1 MKYQG
6 RVAVVTGAG
15 SGIGRALTQA
25 LTAGGAHVAASDID
39 DNGLAETQASCG
51 PGQVTPY
58 RVDVADRDAVLGFAD
73 EVRRKHG
80 PASMVFN
87 NAGVDLFASVA
98 DMSWEDFDWL
108 MGINVGGVV
117 NGTKAFLP
125 QLIEAGSDRRPS
137 RLVNL
142 SSAFGLIAVPYQGA
156 YSTSKF
162 AVRGFTEALRQ
173 EMIIERHPV
182 TVHCVHPESCVPTS
196 APTCAP
202 RTPRIPTWPPGSST
216 GRRSPPRQGRPAH
229 PARRR
234 EEPGPD
240 PDRGRRTGD
249 GGAAPAAR
257 CGLCGPAGACRAV
270 DRLPRG
276 PLRPLT
282 TSAAPQPAAIGAW
295 PRHIVYCNN
304 YSMILRRSARSC

>member
-182 TVHCVHPESCVPTS
+182 TVHCVHPGVVRTNFGANMRTS
-196 APTCAP
+196 DTEDPDLAARLLDRAALT
-202 RTPRIPTWPPGSST
+202 T
-216 GRRSPPRQGRPAH
+216 
-229 PARRR
+229 PAR
-234 EEPGPD
+234 
-240 PDRGRRTGD
+240 
-249 GGAAPAAR
+249 AAR
-257 CGLCGPAGACRAV
+257 LILRGAEKNRARILIGADGRAMAV
-270 DRLPRG
+270 LPRLLG
-276 PLRPLT
+276 VAYAGLLARAARLT
-282 TSAAPQPAAIGAW
+282 DSRAAHSG
-295 PRHIVYCNN
+295 R
-304 YSMILRRSARSC
+304 

>member
-6 RVAVVTGAG
+6 RVVVVTGAG

-58 RVDVADRDAVLGFAD
+58 RIDVADRDAVLGFAD

-182 TVHCVHPESCVPTS
+182 TVHCVHPGVVRTNFGANMRTS
-196 APTCAP
+196 DTEDPDLAAQLFDRAALT
-202 RTPRIPTWPPGSST
+202 T
-216 GRRSPPRQGRPAH
+216 
-229 PARRR
+229 PAR
-234 EEPGPD
+234 
-240 PDRGRRTGD
+240 
-249 GGAAPAAR
+249 AAR
-257 CGLCGPAGACRAV
+257 LILRGAEKNRARILIGADGRAMAV
-270 DRLPRG
+270 LPRLLG
-276 PLRPLT
+276 VAYAGLLARAARLT
-282 TSAAPQPAAIGAW
+282 DSRAAHSG
-295 PRHIVYCNN
+295 R
-304 YSMILRRSARSC
+304 

>member
-6 RVAVVTGAG
+6 RVVVVTGAG

-58 RVDVADRDAVLGFAD
+58 RIDVSDRDAVLGFAD

-182 TVHCVHPESCVPTS
+182 TVHCVHPGVVRTNFGANMRTS
-196 APTCAP
+196 DTEDPDLAAQLFDRAALT
-202 RTPRIPTWPPGSST
+202 T
-216 GRRSPPRQGRPAH
+216 
-229 PARRR
+229 PAR
-234 EEPGPD
+234 
-240 PDRGRRTGD
+240 
-249 GGAAPAAR
+249 AAR
-257 CGLCGPAGACRAV
+257 LILRGAEKNRARILIGA
-270 DRLPRG
+270 DGRAMAALPRLLG
-276 PLRPLT
+276 VAYAGLLARAARLT
-282 TSAAPQPAAIGAW
+282 DSRAAHSG
-295 PRHIVYCNN
+295 R
-304 YSMILRRSARSC
+304 

>member
-1 MKYQG
+1 M
-6 RVAVVTGAG
+6 
-15 SGIGRALTQA
+15 
-25 LTAGGAHVAASDID
+25 
-39 DNGLAETQASCG
+39 
-51 PGQVTPY
+51 
-58 RVDVADRDAVLGFAD
+58 LGFAD

-182 TVHCVHPESCVPTS
+182 TVHCVHPGVVRTNFGANMRTS
-196 APTCAP
+196 DTEDPDLAAQLFDRAALT
-202 RTPRIPTWPPGSST
+202 TPARPPGSSCAA
-216 GRRSPPRQGRPAH
+216 P
-229 PARRR
+229 
-234 EEPGPD
+234 
-240 PDRGRRTGD
+240 RRTGP
-249 GGAAPAAR
+249 G
-257 CGLCGPAGACRAV
+257 
-270 DRLPRG
+270 
-276 PLRPLT
+276 
-282 TSAAPQPAAIGAW
+282 S
-295 PRHIVYCNN
+295 
-304 YSMILRRSARSC
+304 

>member
-6 RVAVVTGAG
+6 RVVVVTGAG

-25 LTAGGAHVAASDID
+25 LTAGSAHVAASDIY

-58 RVDVADRDAVLGFAD
+58 RIDVADRDAVLGFAD

-182 TVHCVHPESCVPTS
+182 TVHCVHPGVVRTNFGANMRTS
-196 APTCAP
+196 DTEDPDLAAQLFDRAALT
-202 RTPRIPTWPPGSST
+202 T
-216 GRRSPPRQGRPAH
+216 
-229 PARRR
+229 PAR
-234 EEPGPD
+234 
-240 PDRGRRTGD
+240 
-249 GGAAPAAR
+249 AAR
-257 CGLCGPAGACRAV
+257 LILRGAEKNRARILIGA
-270 DRLPRG
+270 DGRAMAALPRLLG
-276 PLRPLT
+276 VAYAGLLARAARLT
-282 TSAAPQPAAIGAW
+282 DSRAAHSG
-295 PRHIVYCNN
+295 R
-304 YSMILRRSARSC
+304 

>member
-182 TVHCVHPESCVPTS
+182 TVHCVHPGVVRTNFGANMRTS
-196 APTCAP
+196 DTEDPDLAARLFDRAALT
-202 RTPRIPTWPPGSST
+202 T
-216 GRRSPPRQGRPAH
+216 
-229 PARRR
+229 PAR
-234 EEPGPD
+234 
-240 PDRGRRTGD
+240 
-249 GGAAPAAR
+249 AAR
-257 CGLCGPAGACRAV
+257 LILRGAEKNRARILIGA
-270 DRLPRG
+270 DGRAMAALPRLLG
-276 PLRPLT
+276 VAYAGLLARAARLT
-282 TSAAPQPAAIGAW
+282 DSRAAHSG
-295 PRHIVYCNN
+295 R
-304 YSMILRRSARSC
+304 

>member
-6 RVAVVTGAG
+6 RVVVVTGAG

-58 RVDVADRDAVLGFAD
+58 RIDVADRDAVLGFAD

-182 TVHCVHPESCVPTS
+182 TVHCVHPGVVRTNFGANMRTS
-196 APTCAP
+196 DTEDPDLAAQLFDRAALT
-202 RTPRIPTWPPGSST
+202 T
-216 GRRSPPRQGRPAH
+216 
-229 PARRR
+229 PAR
-234 EEPGPD
+234 
-240 PDRGRRTGD
+240 
-249 GGAAPAAR
+249 AAR
-257 CGLCGPAGACRAV
+257 LILRGAEKNRARILIGA
-270 DRLPRG
+270 DGRAMAALPRLLG
-276 PLRPLT
+276 VAYAGLLARAARLT
-282 TSAAPQPAAIGAW
+282 DSRAAHSG
-295 PRHIVYCNN
+295 R
-304 YSMILRRSARSC
+304 

>member
-6 RVAVVTGAG
+6 RVVVVTGAG

-25 LTAGGAHVAASDID
+25 LTAGGAHVAASDIY

-58 RVDVADRDAVLGFAD
+58 RIDVADRDAVLGFAD

-182 TVHCVHPESCVPTS
+182 TVHCVHPGVVRTNFGANMRTS
-196 APTCAP
+196 DTEDPDLAAQLFDRAALT
-202 RTPRIPTWPPGSST
+202 T
-216 GRRSPPRQGRPAH
+216 
-229 PARRR
+229 PAR
-234 EEPGPD
+234 
-240 PDRGRRTGD
+240 
-249 GGAAPAAR
+249 AAR
-257 CGLCGPAGACRAV
+257 LILRGAEKNRARILIGA
-270 DRLPRG
+270 DGRAMAALPRLLG
-276 PLRPLT
+276 VAYAGLLARAARLT
-282 TSAAPQPAAIGAW
+282 DSRAAHSG
-295 PRHIVYCNN
+295 R
-304 YSMILRRSARSC
+304 

>member
-6 RVAVVTGAG
+6 RVVVVTGAG

-25 LTAGGAHVAASDID
+25 LTAGGAHVAASDIY

-58 RVDVADRDAVLGFAD
+58 RIDVADRDAVLGFAD

-182 TVHCVHPESCVPTS
+182 TVHCVHPGVVRTNFGANMRTS
-196 APTCAP
+196 DTEDPDLAAQLFDRAALT
-202 RTPRIPTWPPGSST
+202 T
-216 GRRSPPRQGRPAH
+216 
-229 PARRR
+229 PAR
-234 EEPGPD
+234 
-240 PDRGRRTGD
+240 
-249 GGAAPAAR
+249 AAR
-257 CGLCGPAGACRAV
+257 LILRGAEKNRARILIGA
-270 DRLPRG
+270 DGRAMAALPR
-276 PLRPLT
+276 PLGVAYAGLLARAARLT
-282 TSAAPQPAAIGAW
+282 DSRAAHSG
-295 PRHIVYCNN
+295 R
-304 YSMILRRSARSC
+304 

>member
-6 RVAVVTGAG
+6 RIAVVTGAG

-25 LTAGGAHVAASDID
+25 LTREGAHVAAADVDES
-39 DNGLAETQASCG
+39 GLAETQATCG
-51 PGQVTPY
+51 AGQLTPY
-58 RVDVADRDAVLGFAD
+58 QVDVADRDAMSDFAE
-73 EVRRKHG
+73 EVRRRHG

-98 DMSWEDFDWL
+98 DMSWHDFDWL

-125 QLIEAGSDRRPS
+125 QLIEAGDSRYPA

-142 SSAFGLIAVPYQGA
+142 SSAFGLIAVPYQAA

-182 TVHCVHPESCVPTS
+182 TVHCVHPGVVRTNFGTNMRAADTEDPDLAAKLFDRAALTS
-196 APTCAP
+196 PAKAA
-202 RTPRIPTWPPGSST
+202 RLILRGAERNRARILI
-216 GRRSPPRQGRPAH
+216 
-229 PARRR
+229 
-234 EEPGPD
+234 GPD
-240 PDRGRRTGD
+240 GRAM
-249 GGAAPAAR
+249 AALPRVLGVRYADLMGRAAR
-257 CGLCGPAGACRAV
+257 L
-270 DRLPRG
+270 
-276 PLRPLT
+276 
-282 TSAAPQPAAIGAW
+282 
-295 PRHIVYCNN
+295 
-304 YSMILRRSARSC
+304 AR

>member
-58 RVDVADRDAVLGFAD
+58 RVDVTDRDAVLGFAD

-182 TVHCVHPESCVPTS
+182 TVHCVHPGVVRTNFGANMRTS
-196 APTCAP
+196 DT
-202 RTPRIPTWPPGSST
+202 
-216 GRRSPPRQGRPAH
+216 
-229 PARRR
+229 
-234 EEPGPD
+234 ED
-240 PDRGRRTGD
+240 PDLAAQLFDRAALTTPGR
-249 GGAAPAAR
+249 AAR
-257 CGLCGPAGACRAV
+257 LILRGAEKNRARILIGA
-270 DRLPRG
+270 DGRAMAALPRLLG
-276 PLRPLT
+276 VAYAGLLARAARLT
-282 TSAAPQPAAIGAW
+282 DSRAAHSG
-295 PRHIVYCNN
+295 R
-304 YSMILRRSARSC
+304 